1 MFTVLIVDDDVT
13 NLSVLNKLLKPTYQV
28 RAAKSGPAALHA
40 ARTAP
45 IPDLVLLDIMMP
57 DMSGYEVLK
66 SLRADPVSAEIPVIF
81 MTALSAIP
89 DEQLGFKLGAADY
102 ITKPFQPEIL
112 MARVHT
118 QLLAKQARDWLKNAN
133 AALEA
138 EVNRRVADIEL
149 IEKASIRALAHLAE
163 TRDPETGNHILRT
176 QAYVEILAN
185 CLASHPRFSATLTPI
200 NIDQISKSAPLHDI
214 GKVGIPDTIL
224 FKPGP
229 LTAQEWAV
237 MKTHA
242 KLGADAIQKAESDV
256 ENTLS
261 FLHFAK
267 EIANWHHER
276 WDGTGYPDGLK
287 GDEIPVSARLMA
299 LADVFDALSNARTYK
314 PAFPVEEARSRIL
327 EARGK
332 QFDPD
337 VVDAFEAQFDQFVAV
352 YKRYADGA
360 SVDEMKPS
368 SVTGAAPLSPAQQA

>member
-1 MFTVLIVDDDVT
+1 MFTILIVDDDVT

-28 RAAKSGPAALHA
+28 RAAKSGPVALHA
-40 ARTAP
+40 ASNAP
-45 IPDLVLLDIMMP
+45 APDLILLDIMMP

-66 SLRADPVSAEIPVIF
+66 TLRAQSATADIPVIF

-89 DEQLGFKLGAADY
+89 DEQLGFQLGAADY

-118 QLLAKQARDWLKNAN
+118 QLLAKQARDWLKNSN

-138 EVNRRVADIEL
+138 EVNRRVAENEL

-176 QAYVEILAN
+176 QAYVETLAN
-185 CLASHPRFSATLTPI
+185 HLSSNPRFSAALTHG

-214 GKVGIPDTIL
+214 GKVGIPDAIL

-229 LTAQEWAV
+229 LSAQEWAV

-242 KLGADAIQKAESDV
+242 KLGADAIQKAEDDV
-256 ENTLS
+256 ENTLP
-261 FLHFAK
+261 FLQFAK

-299 LADVFDALSNARTYK
+299 LADVFDALSNARAYK
-314 PAFPVEEARSRIL
+314 PAFPVEEARSLIL

-337 VVDAFEAQFDQFVAV
+337 VVDAFDAQFEQFVAIF
-352 YKRYADGA
+352 KRYADEAPPDDATLPLVMTSA
-360 SVDEMKPS
+360 SP
-368 SVTGAAPLSPAQQA
+368 TPPPQA